1 MLLFPCVTYIFTSNL
16 ETTPEN
22 THETTGHYNPEDFIL
37 SIFRRILRSSVGL
50 FRNGFRFF
58 KSCRLW
64 NVPRGDSVIPKAFD
78 EELMLF
84 ILPQNGFRSAGSF
97 IPRSAGSI
105 VVENEGVIT
114 ALAWLHS

>member
-1 MLLFPCVTYIFTSNL
+1 L
-16 ETTPEN
+16 ETALEN
-22 THETTGHYNPEDFIL
+22 LHENTGHYNPEDFIL
-37 SIFRRILRSSVGL
+37 SIFLTNLRSCIGL
-50 FRNGFRFF
+50 FGSGFHFF
-58 KSCRLW
+58 KSCRVW
-64 NVPRGDSVIPKAFD
+64 NVPRGDSVISKAFD

-114 ALAWLHS
+114 ALAWLLS